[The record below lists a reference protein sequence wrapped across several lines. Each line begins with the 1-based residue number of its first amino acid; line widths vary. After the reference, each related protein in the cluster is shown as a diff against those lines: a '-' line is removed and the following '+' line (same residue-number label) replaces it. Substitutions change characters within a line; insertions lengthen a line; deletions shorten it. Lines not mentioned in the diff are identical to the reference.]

1 MTNTPLE
8 CMSNAESFQN
18 GSRHFSDSVAIIEGD
33 ILLSKEQTETIMTR
47 SGAITDVIKYW
58 PGNTVYYTFAQDFS
72 LQSNVE
78 RAINEWENKTSLTF
92 VNGTGYGNYIEFFHG
107 SGNYSYLGMVGGK
120 QQISLSLYG
129 SSYGSAI
136 HEIGHAVGLI
146 HEQCRNDRDSYITIH
161 TSNIESGKE
170 HNFSKYGSSLVCDVG
185 TFDFGS
191 IMLYD
196 SFAFSA
202 NNQPTMTTKEGL
214 YFYAQR
220 THLSDGDVQGVA
232 AMYGPPF
239 IVLRYDTQVIRDEVN
254 VLDEVYECSVS
265 YTIKVFAGKNGTQPT
280 TLEYPRVVTIYENKR
295 VYDSGKVKE
304 TIRPYNV
311 TLPAGCGSY
320 SIGTVRNIE
329 RYYMSDPVEMDV
341 TTYSIDVPP
350 ATQQ

>member
-1 MTNTPLE
+1 M
-8 CMSNAESFQN
+8 
-18 GSRHFSDSVAIIEGD
+18 
-33 ILLSKEQTETIMTR
+33 LL
-47 SGAITDVIKYW
+47 
-58 PGNTVYYTFAQDFS
+58 
-72 LQSNVE
+72 
-78 RAINEWENKTSLTF
+78 
-92 VNGTGYGNYIEFFHG
+92 
-107 SGNYSYLGMVGGK
+107 
-120 QQISLSLYG
+120 
-129 SSYGSAI
+129 
-136 HEIGHAVGLI
+136 
-146 HEQCRNDRDSYITIH
+146 
-161 TSNIESGKE
+161 
-170 HNFSKYGSSLVCDVG
+170 
-185 TFDFGS
+185 
-191 IMLYD
+191 
-196 SFAFSA
+196 SA